1 MVPSTDVMDGVHYS
15 DEEDIVETKVVKKVI
30 DKPLLSGVLASLVM
44 DYGSDSSDNGMI
56 EEHNIYITIW
66 IWGLVINNHLILF
79 GLVILSNE
87 NQSQITVVSIFLF

>member
-1 MVPSTDVMDGVHYS
+1 MVPSSDVIMDGVHYS

-56 EEHNIYITIW
+56 EEHNIYITI
-66 IWGLVINNHLILF
+66 
-79 GLVILSNE
+79 
-87 NQSQITVVSIFLF
+87 